1 MAHMMLNEKR
11 ATRGKRMS
19 ALVGQAAE
27 EDDAFYQKDI
37 WNEGSDE
44 SDAESYSTEEE
55 KPDLFDS
62 DFNESEDSE
71 DEESMDQDEE
81 RMLKHSE
88 KVRNTVLIF
97 TYLSHSIFIRKNLN
111 IKNLKRGRDLLLNLL
126 PQLMKKQA
134 KSSRNSRRRK

>member
-62 DFNESEDSE
+62 DFNESEDSA
-71 DEESMDQDEE
+71 DEESVDQDEE
-81 RMLKHSE
+81 RVLKHSE
-88 KVRNTVLIF
+88 KVISP
-97 TYLSHSIFIRKNLN
+97 YLMFKFH
-111 IKNLKRGRDLLLNLL
+111 
-126 PQLMKKQA
+126 QL
-134 KSSRNSRRRK
+134 SPFE